1 MTLNRLTIK
10 AFIGNKIVMNTI
22 KVKSRMIYAVAVA
35 PDYRSDEAVL
45 VLEAVQVAEAD
56 DDIAYLPV
64 PVRNFYAH
72 NACTIVEQLQGRTTA
87 VDDGVE
93 LCRFTSREISE
104 VGNRHPRFRRAGKKQ
119 REKNRCDEIICF
131 HTSSIIGH

>member
-10 AFIGNKIVMNTI
+10 AFIVNTI

-64 PVRNFYAH
+64 PVRDLYTH
-72 NACTIVEQLQGRTTA
+72 NACTVVEQLQGRATA
-87 VDDGVE
+87 VAYGVE
-93 LCRFTSREISE
+93 LRRFTSREISE